1 MSRQIISTKR
11 SPAAEN
17 RRKAIVF
24 GSIALLAILIIVAVV
39 MANRV
44 PEVASTA
51 PIDSKIK
58 VGDSAPDFTV
68 SSTGGPFTL
77 STSSGRPTLLEVFAT
92 WCPHCQREAPVI
104 SKLANEY
111 KGKANVVGVDGSP
124 YAIDESSPE
133 TQNDVVNWADKFG
146 ATYPVAF
153 DSNLDVAHK
162 YLQGGFPTVVL
173 IGIDGKVAA
182 IRSGEMPPTDIEAGI
197 NALLAGKKP
206 DPKLGFKG
214 QG

>member
-11 SPAAEN
+11 SPAAES
-17 RRKAIVF
+17 RRKAIIF
-24 GSIALLAILIIVAVV
+24 GTIALVAILIVVAVAF
-39 MANRV
+39 ANRV
-44 PEVASTA
+44 PETASTA
-51 PIDSKIK
+51 PINATIK

-77 STSSGRPTLLEVFAT
+77 SSAGAKPTLLEIFAT
-92 WCPHCQREAPVI
+92 WCPHCQREAPII
-104 SKLANEY
+104 SRLAAEY
-111 KGKANVVGVDGSP
+111 KGKANVIGVDGSP
-124 YAIDESSPE
+124 LAIDESSPE

-173 IGIDGKVAA
+173 IGGDGKVAS

-206 DPKLGFKG
+206 DPKLGLKG